1 VDAREAVAGGRVA
14 YLLGATGAAAAIDTA
29 CSSSLVAA
37 SLALGAVG
45 GSDIGGADGGV
56 HYRQTASSSSGG
68 GRNGGGGGGGG
79 AAAIVSG
86 VSLMLTP
93 NMHGVLGGAG
103 MLSPAGRCR
112 TLDAAADGY
121 ARGRAQ
127 QTIPSC
133 YRPSFLG

>member
-1 VDAREAVAGGRVA
+1 MDAREAVAGGRVA

-37 SLALGAVG
+37 SLALGAVSG
-45 GSDIGGADGGV
+45 DGGV
-56 HYRQTASSSSGG
+56 HGGQTINSG